1 MNIVHISESISSM
14 AGGLQFTA
22 TGLSKTF
29 KAKGHNVT
37 FIAGKDNGFVNDFGV
52 DTILL
57 NKVGFSKFKLLKGL
71 RKEIIKKS
79 PDIIVQHGIWSL
91 FNYQITKIASELG
104 IPYFIVVHGMLD
116 PYILKNNSFIK
127 KLGLFLYQ
135 KNNLKNALFLRALNN
150 NEKNHI
156 NAVVSNK
163 VIVAPNAIDLNEANQ
178 LDVMKDRNQICFLG
192 RIDNK
197 KSVHELTKAWC
208 ELQNEKKLP
217 SEASLKIAGWGSDKK
232 YIQEFENIIKDI
244 ASISYVGPVFDEDK
258 DLLLA
263 KSGAFI
269 LPSKGEGL
277 PTAVLEAWRA
287 GAIVIMS
294 PECNF
299 PDDVFFDSAIKTSS
313 DVNSIKQS
321 LLDYYNMPETKY
333 VNYHDKSKQRLQLY
347 SWDIIA
353 DTLLAEMK

>member
-1 MNIVHISESISSM
+1 MNIVHVSESISSI

-37 FIAGKDNGFVNDFGV
+37 FIAGKDDGSVNDFGV
-52 DTILL
+52 ETILL
-57 NKVGFSKFKLLKGL
+57 KKVGVSKFKLLKGL
-71 RKEIIKKS
+71 REEIIKKS

-91 FNYQITKIASELG
+91 FNYQITKVAKELG

-116 PYILKNNSFIK
+116 PYILSNNSLIK
-127 KLGLFLYQ
+127 KVGLFLYQ
-135 KNNLKNALFLRALNN
+135 KNNLKNASFLRALNE
-150 NEKNHI
+150 NEKEHV
-156 NAVVSNK
+156 NAIVSNK
-163 VIVAPNAIDLNEANQ
+163 VIVAPNAIDLNLTNQ
-178 LDVMKDRNQICFLG
+178 FDGIKDRNQICFLG

-208 ELQNEKKLP
+208 DLQNENRLP
-217 SEASLKIAGWGSDKK
+217 NNATLQIAGWGSDKN
-232 YIQEFENIIKDI
+232 YIQEFKNIIKGI
-244 ASISYVGPVFDEDK
+244 TSISYVGPVFDEDK
-258 DLLLA
+258 DQLLA

-287 GAIVIMS
+287 GTIVIMS
-294 PECNF
+294 SECNF
-299 PDDVFFDSAIKTSS
+299 PNDVFQDSAIKTSY
-313 DVNSIKQS
+313 DIESIKFS
-321 LLDYYNMPETKY
+321 LLEYFNISEPMY
-333 VNYHDKSKQRLQLY
+333 KSYLEESKKRLQSY

-353 DTLLAEMK
+353 DKLLDEMK